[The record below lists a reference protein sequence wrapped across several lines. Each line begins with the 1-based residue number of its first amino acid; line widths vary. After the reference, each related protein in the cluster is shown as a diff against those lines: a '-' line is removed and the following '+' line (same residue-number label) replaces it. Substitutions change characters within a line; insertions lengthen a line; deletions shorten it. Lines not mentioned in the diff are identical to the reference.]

1 MFAGMVL
8 LLARPVDVGDPV
20 LIRSGAMGG
29 ELRGNVVEIGITY
42 VRLGTPDGPLHL
54 PNSQVLASAIA
65 PVVSKPPDQ
74 T

>member
-1 MFAGMVL
+1 
-8 LLARPVDVGDPV
+8 
-20 LIRSGAMGG
+20 MGG
-29 ELRGNVVEIGITY
+29 ELRGNVVEIAIAY
-42 VRLGTPDGPLHL
+42 VRLDTSDGPLHL

>member
-1 MFAGMVL
+1 MVL
-8 LLARPVDVGDPV
+8 LLARPVDVGDAV

-29 ELRGNVVEIGITY
+29 DLRGKVVEIGITY
-42 VRLGTPDGPLHL
+42 VRLDTPDGPLHL
-54 PNSQVLASAIA
+54 PNSQVLAAAIA

>member
-1 MFAGMVL
+1 MVL

-20 LIRSGAMGG
+20 LIKSGALGG
-29 ELRGNVVEIGITY
+29 ELRGNVTEIGITY
-42 VRLGTPDGPLHL
+42 VRLDTPDGPLHL

-65 PVVSKPPDQ
+65 PVVSKPPDR

>member
-1 MFAGMVL
+1 
-8 LLARPVDVGDPV
+8 
-20 LIRSGAMGG
+20 MGG

-42 VRLGTPDGPLHL
+42 VRLDTPDGPLHL

-65 PVVSKPPDQ
+65 PVVSKPPDR